1 MDGMAAVSARIHEIR
16 SLIGVRPPVA
26 PAAQSSSA
34 FARTLAEATATAA
47 PAAATPAVGTP
58 AAPASTPSYAALGL
72 GSSVARPPGLAV
84 PRAGS
89 AVAATGGPV
98 AATGGPV
105 AATGGP
111 ASAAALPA
119 YGNGRIPAEAL
130 TPIGRGNHRLAAP
143 AAAAFRELE
152 AAAKRDGVT
161 FGVTDSYR
169 SYEAQVDLVKR
180 KGLYSQGGLAARP
193 GTSDHGW
200 GKALDLDLDPKAQAW
215 MRANGG
221 KYGWVENVPRE
232 PWHWAFQP

>member
-34 FARTLAEATATAA
+34 FARTLAEATATAT

-84 PRAGS
+84 SPAGS
-89 AVAATGGPV
+89 AVAPAGS
-98 AATGGPV
+98 AV

-111 ASAAALPA
+111 ASAAALAA

-215 MRANGG
+215 MRANGA